1 MRSIPK
7 CEQIIENNVCKMTRT
22 VTLGLVRKI
31 QIETEIQ
38 QNPSL
43 TFYSPN
49 AHVCDHWN
57 HGLPSNGV
65 LTTQL
70 FLSVFIVSSNLS
82 KFDL

>member
-1 MRSIPK
+1 
-7 CEQIIENNVCKMTRT
+7 MTSS
-22 VTLGLVRKI
+22 VGLVRKI

-49 AHVCDHWN
+49 AHVYDHWN